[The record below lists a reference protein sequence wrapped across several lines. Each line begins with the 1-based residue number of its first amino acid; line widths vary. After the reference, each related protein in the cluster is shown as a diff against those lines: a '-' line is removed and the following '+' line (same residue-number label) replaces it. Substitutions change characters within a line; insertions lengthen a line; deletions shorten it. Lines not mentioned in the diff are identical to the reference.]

1 MIPLL
6 CIIIVLSHQTR
17 IIALQASSHPS
28 MSRLDQK
35 QKTMPFVTTPN
46 THPNKSTIPPHGP
59 DIRWFEPVMV
69 LIVVPMILFLGYK
82 LKPMLALYSH
92 IALCSLQR
100 KWRRMD
106 AYLGLTSKWRSL
118 KTSSRT
124 LWPWITTSLVSI
136 THYRRNRGYMD
147 TRRPN
152 IRSWMDGVDNDN
164 NDEEHE
170 LQSLG
175 YHLDGAADDDAR
187 RCSGETAVSAEP
199 VERPREADGMETE
212 SIPQSMDITA
222 LPPVTEEIR
231 RELSAEAKE
240 NVDIVNRGVVSARD
254 RYRPGYEPQTSEG

>member
-1 MIPLL
+1 M
-6 CIIIVLSHQTR
+6 
-17 IIALQASSHPS
+17 PS
-28 MSRLDQK
+28 
-35 QKTMPFVTTPN
+35 VTTAN
-46 THPNKSTIPPHGP
+46 AHPNKSSIPPHGP

-69 LIVVPMILFLGYK
+69 LIAFPIILILGYK
-82 LKPMLALYSH
+82 LKPMLELYFH
-92 IALCSLQR
+92 IGLCSLQR
-100 KWRRMD
+100 KWRRLD
-106 AYLGLTSKWRSL
+106 SYLGLTSKWRSL

-124 LWPWITTSLVSI
+124 LWPWITTALVSV

-147 TRRPN
+147 SRRPN
-152 IRSWMDGVDNDN
+152 IRSWMDGVDNN
-164 NDEEHE
+164 NNDDEEHE

-175 YHLDGAADDDAR
+175 EHMDGAADDDAR

-199 VERPREADGMETE
+199 VERQREADGMETE

>member
-1 MIPLL
+1 
-6 CIIIVLSHQTR
+6 
-17 IIALQASSHPS
+17 
-28 MSRLDQK
+28 
-35 QKTMPFVTTPN
+35 
-46 THPNKSTIPPHGP
+46 
-59 DIRWFEPVMV
+59 MV
-69 LIVVPMILFLGYK
+69 LIAFPIILILGYK
-82 LKPMLALYSH
+82 LKPMLELYFH

-100 KWRRMD
+100 KWRRLD
-106 AYLGLTSKWRSL
+106 SYLGLTSKWRSL

-124 LWPWITTSLVSI
+124 LWPWITTALVSI

-147 TRRPN
+147 SRRPN
-152 IRSWMDGVDNDN
+152 IRSWMDGVDNN
-164 NDEEHE
+164 NNNNDDEEHE

-175 YHLDGAADDDAR
+175 EHMDGAADDDAR

-199 VERPREADGMETE
+199 VERQREADGMETE

-222 LPPVTEEIR
+222 LLPVTEEIR